1 MFGAKE
7 PTNKLKAYI
16 QLELASFQ
24 LVKEPF
30 L

>member
-16 QLELASFQ
+16 QLELMDFQ
-24 LVKEPF
+24 LAKERF
-30 L
+30 